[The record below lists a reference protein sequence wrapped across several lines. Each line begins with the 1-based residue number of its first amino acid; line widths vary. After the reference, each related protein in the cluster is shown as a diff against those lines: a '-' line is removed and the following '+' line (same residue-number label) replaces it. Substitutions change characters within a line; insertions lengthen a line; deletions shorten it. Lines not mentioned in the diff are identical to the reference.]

1 MPAPHGGPFAII
13 RTGNPKSRFSAT
25 QEHGSEDSSM
35 LFRRHPWHDDPTLR
49 HEELEDEDDDEDDD
63 GFDADADDEDED
75 EDDDEDLEEDDL
87 EDDDLDDEDDDE
99 DEDDDDE

>member
-1 MPAPHGGPFAII
+1 MPAPCEERFAII

-35 LFRRHPWHDDPTLR
+35 QFRRHPWHDDPTLR
-49 HEELEDEDDDEDDD
+49 HEELEEDDEDFDEDDD
-63 GFDADADDEDED
+63 GFDADADDEDKD

-99 DEDDDDE
+99 DED